1 MGECAAAHC
10 WMFEARAELK
20 KKNPK
25 KKPEGCRLGECK
37 TGGSVQMLSGLLLEE
52 MFRAR

>member
-10 WMFEARAELK
+10 WMFKASAELK
-20 KKNPK
+20 E
-25 KKPEGCRLGECK
+25 KPEGCRLGECK

-52 MFRAR
+52 MFRVW